1 MNASLATQQY
11 RQNHIH
17 GGVESASP
25 HRLVQMLMEGVV
37 ERIINA
43 RRFMGQGNVAQKG
56 EQISWAIAI
65 IDNLRACLN
74 PQAGGEMAVNL
85 RELYTYMEQRLL
97 EANLKNDDSILDEVA
112 QLMLEIK
119 AGWDAIPTELHDN
132 RDA

>member
-37 ERIINA
+37 ERIVNA
-43 RRFMGQGNVAQKG
+43 RRLMAQGNVAQKG

-74 PQAGGEMAVNL
+74 SQAGGEMAVNL

-119 AGWDAIPTELHDN
+119 AGWDAIPTELRDN